1 MRLPATVSKMRRVW
15 AATLAL
21 CAAADLRI
29 ETDVSLEVMMDDS
42 PKTLRARLDEDPE
55 TAARTFC
62 AAAAVAVD
70 CEERV
75 TKALKAEQDAVRVRT
90 NQITPEEPPK
100 RLPRRQAP
108 PRKEPDAMATSA
120 TVSVSI
126 VVDGRGFQIEAGIDE
141 APAAAAARFCR
152 ERNVTPRDC
161 NVISL
166 ALAEKQT
173 EARAGRRGSDDR
185 AADLARQKLDH
196 DEEGWGDHL
205 FSGAASDEAPPP
217 VKHDVADDATSIDYS
232 VRVPPSLRVTFRG
245 RDGEVVVERYLG
257 ETAEAAVARARAAPP
272 RRVTGR
278 MRRPAERLRVQGDAV
293 RGLRG
298 RPGAQGRGAGAPS
311 ASAGSRRSRRSLA
324 RWRSRTSSTGLPRLV
339 CVVVIFC
346 FARRRGGCQT
356 HCSSVARSIG
366 ATLPCVAAWT
376 LLLPCYVFTM
386 GCAAAPLSGSFSWA
400 RTRALKLN
408 VKKRALRYSAITAVY
423 GLQAS
428 CTTRRPGQRRQ
439 RHIMLLE
446 TTMGPR
452 ARVRPKRV
460 SDVPTSGG
468 GRSGGAIPRG
478 DVLTTPPSRHRRE
491 ASTPSARLTC
501 VL

>member
-1 MRLPATVSKMRRVW
+1 MRRVW
-15 AATLAL
+15 AALTL

-90 NQITPEEPPK
+90 NQVTPEEPPK

-173 EARAGRRGSDDR
+173 EARAGRRGSDDK
-185 AADLARQKLDH
+185 AADLARQRLVH

-205 FSGAASDEAPPP
+205 FSGAVDDEAPPP
-217 VKHDVADDATSIDYS
+217 VTTEVTDAASIDYS

-257 ETAEAAVARARAAPP
+257 ESAEAAVARACRAAKASPDECSDLQSAFACKVSP
-272 RRVTGR
+272 SADCEAAQARKDAE
-278 MRRPAERLRVQGDAV
+278 PARLERLR
-293 RGLRG
+293 RLSTL
-298 RPGAQGRGAGAPS
+298 GALAGAV
-311 ASAGSRRSRRSLA
+311 AIAYFQHRAAQAG
-324 RWRSRTSSTGLPRLV
+324 GV
-339 CVVVIFC
+339 
-346 FARRRGGCQT
+346 
-356 HCSSVARSIG
+356 
-366 ATLPCVAAWT
+366 
-376 LLLPCYVFTM
+376 
-386 GCAAAPLSGSFSWA
+386 
-400 RTRALKLN
+400 
-408 VKKRALRYSAITAVY
+408 
-423 GLQAS
+423 
-428 CTTRRPGQRRQ
+428 
-439 RHIMLLE
+439 
-446 TTMGPR
+446 
-452 ARVRPKRV
+452 
-460 SDVPTSGG
+460 
-468 GRSGGAIPRG
+468 
-478 DVLTTPPSRHRRE
+478 
-491 ASTPSARLTC
+491 
-501 VL
+501 